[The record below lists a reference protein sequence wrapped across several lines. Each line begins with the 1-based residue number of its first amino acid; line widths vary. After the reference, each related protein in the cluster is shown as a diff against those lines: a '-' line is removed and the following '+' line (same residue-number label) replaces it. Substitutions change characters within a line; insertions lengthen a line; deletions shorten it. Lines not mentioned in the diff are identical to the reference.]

1 MKHSDNRSDG
11 SKKVVVGRELLDFT
25 VNLPRRSG
33 GDMVLTG
40 KRDTQ

>member
-33 GDMVLTG
+33 AIWFYR